1 MTTPDP
7 LDDLL
12 SEWQVSPTPP
22 NSLNRDIWTR
32 IALVEAEPTWWE
44 TLAALI
50 LRPRN
55 LAFSSLAAFGLGIG
69 FAFLREAP
77 DSAMD
82 PHTAY
87 VQSISPFASQHLA
100 SH

>member
-12 SEWQVSPTPP
+12 SEWQARPVPP
-22 NSLNRDIWTR
+22 SSMNRDIWAR

-44 TLAALI
+44 SLAALI

-55 LAFSSLAAFGLGIG
+55 LAFSSLLAFGLGSGIG
-69 FAFLREAP
+69 FLWEDP
-77 DSAMD
+77 GSALD

>member
-32 IALVEAEPTWWE
+32 IALVEAEPSWWE

-77 DSAMD
+77 DSPMD

>member
-22 NSLNRDIWTR
+22 NSLNRDIWAR
-32 IALVEAEPTWWE
+32 IALVGAGPSWGG
-44 TLAALI
+44 TLRAPVLG
-50 LRPRN
+50 PRN